1 MLRSIAK
8 QSEESVESVLNE
20 QTNELNIG
28 RKVRNK
34 LALDR
39 KCRNIILFISYNHS
53 LYLRLFYRRRPRSW
67 AVEERC
73 ADFNEVLTNG
83 LPQQQLSLTN

>member
-39 KCRNIILFISYNHS
+39 KCRNIILFISYMS
-53 LYLRLFYRRRPRSW
+53 
-67 AVEERC
+67 
-73 ADFNEVLTNG
+73 VL
-83 LPQQQLSLTN
+83 LSLFTIILQA

>member
-39 KCRNIILFISYNHS
+39 KCRNIILFISYMSVLPS
-53 LYLRLFYRRRPRSW
+53 LFTIILQ
-67 AVEERC
+67 A
-73 ADFNEVLTNG
+73 
-83 LPQQQLSLTN
+83 